1 MERMRIAVNGKSL
14 GVLEKGGAV
23 RVAQRLL
30 AELTQRYPEHRFEV
44 FLPVAREGTSGDP
57 QFLESVEVHGQTCL
71 LFRYSPFRALWEQC
85 LLPLWIYRHG
95 SFDLLLNL
103 TNTAPVLF
111 PLRIPQVLLVHDV
124 GFLNPHWFSKVFG
137 GYIRWALNR
146 AIRQK
151 IHLVTVSQA
160 SAADIQSAF
169 PPVRSSM
176 TVIYNGIDPPPTQV
190 QPLDLGYDYILFIGS
205 QNPRKNLAGAIAS
218 YILFQAQSKSD
229 LHFVIIGAAKK
240 IFTPDPTPFP
250 SSGQIHIMD
259 YVEESV
265 KWSYLKGA
273 KLLLLP
279 SFMEGFGLPVAE
291 ALQMNIPAVV
301 SDIPVFHEL
310 YGESVEYVNPHAPE
324 DIARGI
330 LAVLHTSSGGQT
342 GSNHY
347 SSLENSS
354 FPWKNTARQYLNLF
368 QTICRE

>member
-30 AELTQRYPEHRFEV
+30 AELTQRYPEHCFEV
-44 FLPVAREGTSGDP
+44 FFPVAREGSSGDP
-57 QFLESVEVHGQTCL
+57 QFPESVKVHGQTCL
-71 LFRYSPFRALWEQC
+71 LFRYSLFRALWEQC
-85 LLPLWIYRHG
+85 LLPIWIYRHG

-124 GFLNPHWFSKVFG
+124 GFLNPRWFSKVFG
-137 GYIRWALNR
+137 RYLRWVLNR

-151 IHLVTVSQA
+151 IHLVTVSQS
-160 SAADIQSAF
+160 SATDIQSAF
-169 PPVRSSM
+169 PPVCSSI

-190 QPLDLGYDYILFIGS
+190 KPIDLGYDYILFIGS
-205 QNPRKNLAGAIAS
+205 QNPRKNLAGAIAG
-218 YILFQAQSKSD
+218 YTLFQSKSSSA
-229 LHFVIIGAAKK
+229 LHFVIIGASKT
-240 IFTPDPTPFP
+240 IFTPEATFFP
-250 SSGQIHIMD
+250 SHPQIHIMD
-259 YVEESV
+259 YVEEAV

-291 ALQMNIPAVV
+291 ALLMNIPVVV

-310 YGESVEYVNPHAPE
+310 YEAFVKYVNPHTPE
-324 DIARGI
+324 DIAHGI
-330 LAVLHTSSGGQT
+330 SIALDSAAIKKMASSPYSFST
-342 GSNHY
+342 NH
-347 SSLENSS
+347 SCL
-354 FPWKNTARQYLNLF
+354 WQNTARQYVDLF
-368 QTICRE
+368 QAICRK